1 MEQNNLQQ
9 DEIAF
14 KDFKG
19 SVSMSEFETVLAMAR
34 EEYDK
39 CKIVSDAKK
48 RFDEGSAKNINEIRD
63 QSEGM
68 PPGLA
73 KKLIEGFKRAAQQ
86 ETMKVMGKEVKRSN
100 SLVDFLNRFQDTNE
114 MLPYL
119 EFNFLKEEE

>member
-19 SVSMSEFETVLAMAR
+19 SVSKSEFETILTMAR

-39 CKIVSDAKK
+39 CKIISDAKK
-48 RFDEGSAKNINEIRD
+48 KFEENSAEKINEVKE

-73 KKLIEGFKRAAQQ
+73 KKLIEGFHRAAQK

-100 SLVDFLNRFQDTNE
+100 SLVDFLNRFQDTSE